1 MYIQLKDFN
10 SYMSPQNKD
19 WLYIFVQSLICIL
32 LQTWCNI
39 LRDGSTA
46 WAQNWLGS
54 ESMWC
59 LSASLWH
66 ELQIWS
72 DRDKLSE
79 RVTRCLTSRR
89 AFVFTRSEKK
99 KKNLLWTKKKKKRKE
114 KTFLATSMGKWI
126 IALFAWH
133 AATQTQ
139 TSNVPGSQMFTIP
152 FFYVLRVT
160 TTRASNHKRSWTN
173 FRAFEATQKPPQT
186 VTLKPEILWAL
197 SLQLQ

>member
-39 LRDGSTA
+39 LHDGSNA
-46 WAQNWLGS
+46 WAHNWLGS
-54 ESMWC
+54 EPMWC

-99 KKNLLWTKKKKKRKE
+99 KKICCEQKKNKTKE

-139 TSNVPGSQMFTIP
+139 TSNVPEVKCLQ
-152 FFYVLRVT
+152 FFFL
-160 TTRASNHKRSWTN
+160 H
-173 FRAFEATQKPPQT
+173 P
-186 VTLKPEILWAL
+186 
-197 SLQLQ
+197 